1 MMWLVNRVG
10 FGMDTDRTDISY
22 RIFNDY
28 FDLPIHAEAEII
40 VDYKDTVAAIETL
53 RDVILENEFP
63 VNYITEVNIVNST
76 VHMEIWCVLATLIYR
91 MTTETKL
98 LATMLFKGFVRATL

>member
-10 FGMDTDRTDISY
+10 FGVDTDRTDISY

-76 VHMEIWCVLATLIYR
+76 VHMEIWCVLATQIYR
-91 MTTETKL
+91 MTTKTKL
-98 LATMLFKGFVRATL
+98 LATMLFKGCVRATL